1 MTLAGNFY
9 SDYNEVMARKKVYY
23 VYIMTNQSRNL
34 YIGLTNN
41 IRRRMNEH
49 KVVPV
54 EGFIKRYDLK
64 KLVYV
69 ETFSDINSAIAREK
83 QMKNWTRDKKIFLIN
98 QQNRDWHDLSDG
110 L

>member
-1 MTLAGNFY
+1 
-9 SDYNEVMARKKVYY
+9 
-23 VYIMTNQSRNL
+23 MTNQSRNL

-49 KVVPV
+49 KVDPT
-54 EGFIKRYDLK
+54 EGFTKRYDLK
-64 KLVYV
+64 QLVYV

-83 QMKNWTRDKKIFLIN
+83 QMKNWTREKKINLIN